1 MRGYELCLIIHPD
14 ASDYDIDTIISG
26 ITDIITRNKGTALK
40 NEKWGKKSLKFSIKK
55 QTKGYYCF
63 VYFMGTNTI
72 LREIDRSVRY
82 NESILRYA
90 TLTLNKK
97 FSFES
102 ATEAAMQNIQAAAP
116 DCAPAPDTIAS
127 GSIEGEKSDIAD
139 TQ

>member
-97 FSFES
+97 FSLES
-102 ATEAAMQNIQAAAP
+102 ATEAAMQSIQAAAP
-116 DCAPAPDTIAS
+116 DCAPAPDAIPS